1 MVYTFED
8 FELDSELYELRRNGR
23 RIPVEPQV
31 FDVIMHLLRHRDR
44 VVSKQE
50 LFESIWKTRFVTE
63 SALTS
68 RIKAARRALD
78 DAGREQRLIG
88 TVHGRGYRFLGR
100 VKEQNFTSDR
110 GRMVRDQAGAAR
122 LVVGRERELRRLHQ
136 LLVESINGSPRTVV
150 LTGEA
155 GIGKTTTIQAF
166 LYQALND
173 HDVLVACGQCLEHQG
188 PSEPYM
194 PLFDALDRLCRSN
207 KELNLLKTLAR
218 CGPNW
223 LVEMPWLVDDDEL
236 AMFAHR
242 TVGNTRSRMLREVV
256 ESLVA
261 ISEIRPLILVLEDLQ
276 WSDPS
281 TLDALN
287 ALVRIPV
294 AAHLLILLSCRTSE
308 LGDAAR
314 PSAALLNALQL
325 HGLCEELAL
334 PPLTEEEVGE
344 YLRNRLPENTLSEE
358 SGRLLHAR
366 TEGNPL
372 FIEMLVNDF
381 SAEGE
386 TGQFSDSTPAPA
398 QLATGVPETLKRM
411 IENRLATVSRRKQE
425 VLEAAAVAGIDAS
438 PTLIARAMEAAEEE
452 VEVVCHQLER
462 TDHFLR
468 PNEPVEE
475 GSAWAGFAFAHSL
488 YQEVIY
494 DQIPSTRRAR
504 LHGAVGRALEASYG
518 RRVAERAGELGFHFS
533 RAGEALPAVKYLQIA
548 AGQALRRYAYK
559 EAIAQLTSA
568 LRLVE
573 DMQAESRVE
582 LEIALRD
589 MLALALVM
597 VEGWSH
603 PDTELELK
611 KALELSEKL
620 GDPDRQSLLLYHL
633 AAVYENCGEHGKS
646 KEVLERR
653 LLLQPHFVDSTSLL
667 ESHELLACSL
677 FHKGEFAESLSHA
690 DEGSALY
697 DPQHHLV
704 LLAAALGENL
714 GVSCHS
720 WAALDLWYLGYPE
733 RSKRR
738 IAAALKLANDP
749 SHTYCLGRTEERA
762 AVLHQ
767 LLLEPEKVRQH
778 AATAIDL
785 ATQQGHEV
793 SVAAAQILLGW
804 AHAALGEVDAGLAEL
819 RSGLASY
826 EASGSRIGRPYFLG
840 LLADASLRAGTPID
854 ALAATD
860 EALSIFGDRG
870 FSHEAELR
878 RLRGLALFRLDQKDR
893 GLASLRRAVDVAR
906 RQKAFSLEARAIES
920 LARHTS
926 DPNEASTV
934 PDLLSSLRTPRTEHQ
949 SGSSSETHQQR

>member
-31 FDVIMHLLRHRDR
+31 FDVIMYLLRRRDR
-44 VVSKQE
+44 VVSKEE
-50 LFESIWKTRFVTE
+50 LFENIWKTRFVTE

-100 VKEQNFTSDR
+100 VEVSDFRPPSDR
-110 GRMVRDQAGAAR
+110 KRMVPEQTGAAR
-122 LVVGRERELRRLHQ
+122 FMVGREPELRRLHQ
-136 LLVESINGSPRTVV
+136 LLAESVNGSRRTVV

-166 LYQALND
+166 LHNALND
-173 HDVLVACGQCLEHQG
+173 HDVLVAGGQCLEHQG

-223 LVEMPWLVDDDEL
+223 LIEMPWLVDDDEL
-236 AMFAHR
+236 AKLTHR
-242 TVGNTRSRMLREVV
+242 TVGNTRSRMLRELV
-256 ESLVA
+256 ETFTA
-261 ISEIRPLILVLEDLQ
+261 ISEIRPIMLVLEDLQ

-287 ALVRIPV
+287 ALVRSPV
-294 AAHLLILLSCRTSE
+294 AARLLILLSCRTSE
-308 LGDAAR
+308 LGDPGR
-314 PSAALLNALQL
+314 PAAALLNALQL
-325 HGLCEELAL
+325 HGLCEDLAL
-334 PPLTEEEVGE
+334 PRLTEGEVDE
-344 YLRNRLPENTLSEE
+344 YLHKRLPRINLPEG
-358 SGRLLHAR
+358 SGRFIHAR
-366 TEGNPL
+366 TDGNPL
-372 FIEMLVNDF
+372 FMEIVLNDF
-381 SAEGE
+381 TAEADLRE
-386 TGQFSDSTPAPA
+386 SDVLTLAPA
-398 QLATGVPETLKRM
+398 QLPTKVPETLRRM
-411 IENRLATVSRRKQE
+411 IEKRLATMTGRKHD

-438 PTLIARAMEAAEEE
+438 PSLIARAIDAAEEE
-452 VEVVCHQLER
+452 VEVVCYELSR

-468 PNEPVEE
+468 LDERVE
-475 GSAWAGFAFAHSL
+475 GSASAGFAFAHGL

-494 DQIPSTRRAR
+494 AQMPSARRAR

-518 RRVAERAGELGFHFS
+518 SRIAERAGEVAFHYS
-533 RAGEALPAVKYLQIA
+533 RAGEALPAVKYLQMA

-559 EAIAQLTSA
+559 EAIGQLTSA

-573 DMQAESRVE
+573 DIEPESRVE

-589 MLALALVM
+589 MLALALIM

-603 PDTELELK
+603 PETELELK

-633 AAVYENCGEHGKS
+633 AAVYENCGEHAKS

-653 LLLQPHFVDSTSLL
+653 LLLQPHFMDSTSLL

-677 FHKGEFAESLSHA
+677 FHKGEFAESLDHA
-690 DEGSALY
+690 DKGSTLY
-697 DPQHHLV
+697 DPQRHLA
-704 LLAAALGENL
+704 LLAAAVGENL

-733 RSKRR
+733 RARHR
-738 IAAALKLANDP
+738 MAAALELANDP
-749 SHTYCLGRTEERA
+749 SHAYCLGRTEERA

-767 LLLEPEKVRQH
+767 LLFEPEKTLER

-793 SVAAAQILLGW
+793 CVAAAHILRGW
-804 AHAALGEVDAGLAEL
+804 GRAALGEVDAGLVEL
-819 RSGLASY
+819 RAALESY
-826 EASGSRIGRPYFLG
+826 KASGSRIGLPYFLG
-840 LLADASLRAGTPID
+840 LLADASLRAATPKD
-854 ALAATD
+854 ALAVTD
-860 EALSIFGDRG
+860 EALSIVGDRG

-878 RLRGLALFRLDQKDR
+878 RLRGLALVRLDQEDR

-906 RQKAFSLEARAIES
+906 RQKAFSLEIRALES
-920 LARHTS
+920 LAKHTP
-926 DPNEASTV
+926 DP
-934 PDLLSSLRTPRTEHQ
+934 Q
-949 SGSSSETHQQR
+949 